1 MAAVTLQDE
10 TTLEE
15 GAVPRNRAHLTLLA
29 GSGNVGGMQSLR
41 KLKVRE
47 SEPSLSPSTSPSTS
61 TTDPLP
67 ESGERLKAWDPGPL
81 SNEPEMEGVFHV
93 LTFFYLMSS
102 LRWFW
107 REKKNWFAIGN
118 LSVFYPEYS
127 RRAGRTIRKKLSF
140 RGPDFF
146 VALGVDPNLPR
157 NSWVVEREGK
167 YPDVIVE
174 ILSKSTAKKDRGE
187 KKTIYERVFKT
198 HEYFLFDP
206 ETHTVEGFRL
216 VNARYRSITPDAHG
230 RLWSERLD
238 LAFGMHGEHLRF
250 FTPEGSLVPLPDEA
264 ATEALMER
272 ELARME
278 QEVACIRARTA
289 EKEND
294 RLSQQ
299 NFRLANERAQIAYER
314 KKLADD
320 KTKLVAET
328 ERLAAKLRSLGL
340 DPDKL

>member
-1 MAAVTLQDE
+1 MAAKTLQDEQDE

-15 GAVPRNRAHLTLLA
+15 GTVPRNRAHLTLVA
-29 GSGNVGGMQSLR
+29 GSGNVGPMQSLR
-41 KLKVRE
+41 KPKVRE
-47 SEPSLSPSTSPSTS
+47 SEPSSSSRSPSTG
-61 TTDPLP
+61 DPLP

-127 RRAGRTIRKKLSF
+127 RRSGRTVRKKLSF

-146 VALGVDPNLPR
+146 VVLGVDPNLPR

-187 KKTIYERVFKT
+187 KKTIYERIFKT

-216 VNARYRSITPDAHG
+216 VNARYRSITPDAQG

-250 FTPEGSLVPLPDEA
+250 FTPDGALVPLPDEA
-264 ATEALMER
+264 ATAALMER
-272 ELARME
+272 ESARLRAHSAE
-278 QEVACIRARTA
+278 Q
-289 EKEND
+289 END

-299 NFRLANERAQIAYER
+299 NF
-314 KKLADD
+314 
-320 KTKLVAET
+320 
-328 ERLAAKLRSLGL
+328 RLAAKLRSLGL
-340 DPDKL
+340 DPDTL

>member
-1 MAAVTLQDE
+1 MATMALHDEQDE

-15 GAVPRNRAHLTLLA
+15 GTVPRNRAHLTLVA
-29 GSGNVGGMQSLR
+29 RSGNVGSMQSLR
-41 KLKVRE
+41 KPKVRE
-47 SEPSLSPSTSPSTS
+47 SEPSSPASTTS
-61 TTDPLP
+61 TTEGLP

-127 RRAGRTIRKKLSF
+127 REAGRTVRKKLSF

-146 VALGVDPNLPR
+146 VVLGVDPNLPR

-206 ETHTVEGFRL
+206 EKHTVEGFRL
-216 VNARYRSITPDAHG
+216 VNARYRAITPDTHG

-238 LAFGMHGEHLRF
+238 LAFGMHGDHLRF
-250 FTPEGSLVPLPDEA
+250 FRPEGTLVPLPDEA
-264 ATEALMER
+264 ATEALMEQ
-272 ELARME
+272 EL
-278 QEVACIRARTA
+278 ACIRARSA
-289 EKEND
+289 EKENA
-294 RLSQQ
+294 RLSRQ
-299 NFRLANERAQIAYER
+299 NFRLANER
-314 KKLADD
+314 KTLADD
-320 KTKLVAET
+320 KSRLVADK
-328 ERLAAKLRSLGL
+328 ERLAAKLRSLGI
-340 DPDKL
+340 DPDKLD

>member
-1 MAAVTLQDE
+1 MAATALHDDQDE

-15 GAVPRNRAHLTLLA
+15 GAVPRKRAHLTLLA
-29 GSGNVGGMQSLR
+29 RSGKVGSMQSLR
-41 KLKVRE
+41 KPKVRE
-47 SEPSLSPSTSPSTS
+47 SEPSTPSSLPSSPSTS
-61 TTDPLP
+61 DGLP

-127 RRAGRTIRKKLSF
+127 SETGRTVRKKLRF

-167 YPDVIVE
+167 YPDIIVE

-187 KKTIYERVFKT
+187 KKTIYERIFKT

-206 ETHTVEGFRL
+206 EKFTVEGFRL
-216 VNARYRSITPDAHG
+216 AKGRYHAITPDTRG
-230 RLWSERLD
+230 RLWSERLE
-238 LAFGMHGEHLRF
+238 LSFGMHGDHLRF

-264 ATEALMER
+264 AAEAMMER
-272 ELARME
+272 ESARI
-278 QEVACIRARTA
+278 QAKFA
-289 EKEND
+289 EKENERLTRVNDSLTTD
-294 RLSQQ
+294 RAH
-299 NFRLANERAQIAYER
+299 FVVER
-314 KKLADD
+314 KKLAD
-320 KTKLVAET
+320 KN
-328 ERLAAKLRSLGL
+328 ERLAAKLRSLGI
-340 DPDKL
+340 DPDKLD